1 MESTFTNIYENKI
14 WGDNENNNY
23 SGSSGPG
30 SDIEN
35 NKKYIELL
43 KNFINEYNIKNI
55 VDLGCGDFR
64 IGKLLYDDLN
74 IIYTGYDTY
83 KKVIDYNIILYPEQK
98 YNFKHL
104 DFYTNKESIVE
115 GDMCILKDVIQ
126 HWSLKEIYIF
136 LDYLTESKKFKY
148 ILLINCCNQKKDNED
163 CVIGDWRQL
172 SCNFLP
178 LKKYNAIKM
187 YNYNSKEISIIL
199 PFRN

>member
-83 KKVIDYNIILYPEQK
+83 KKVIDYNITQYPEQK

-126 HWSLKEIYIF
+126 HWSLH
-136 LDYLTESKKFKY
+136 LWSFKTPK
-148 ILLINCCNQKKDNED
+148 LL
-163 CVIGDWRQL
+163 
-172 SCNFLP
+172 
-178 LKKYNAIKM
+178 
-187 YNYNSKEISIIL
+187 
-199 PFRN
+199 

>member
-43 KNFINEYNIKNI
+43 KNIINEYNIKNI

-83 KKVIDYNIILYPEQK
+83 KKVIDYNITQYPEQK

>member
-83 KKVIDYNIILYPEQK
+83 KKVIDYNITQYPEQK

-104 DFYTNKESIVE
+104 DFYTNKESIIE

>member
-83 KKVIDYNIILYPEQK
+83 KKVIDYNITQYPEQK

-104 DFYTNKESIVE
+104 DFYTNKESIIE

-187 YNYNSKEISIIL
+187 YNYNSKEISII
-199 PFRN
+199 FTFS

>member
-35 NKKYIELL
+35 NKKYIKLL

-74 IIYTGYDTY
+74 IIYSGYDTY

-187 YNYNSKEISIIL
+187 YNYDSKEISIIF
-199 PFRN
+199 PFRC